1 MTRRES
7 REQAFA
13 LMFEKSFRDKPVEEL
28 AVEAAEARDIGT
40 SGFSMTLARG
50 TEAHLEEID
59 ERIAACSHK
68 WNKERISRVALAV
81 MRVSVYEM
89 LYEGD
94 IPASVSI
101 NEAVELAKKYGGED
115 DSAFVNGILG
125 TIARSLPPE
134 TDAQ

>member
-13 LMFEKSFRDKPVEEL
+13 LLFEKSFRDKPVEEL
-28 AVEAAEARDIGT
+28 AAEAAEARDAGT

-50 TEAHLEEID
+50 AEAHLDEID
-59 ERIAACSHK
+59 ERIAACSLK
-68 WNKERISRVALAV
+68 WNKERISRVVMAV

-134 TDAQ
+134 SDAQ

>member
-13 LMFEKSFRDKPVEEL
+13 LLFEKSFRDKPVEEL
-28 AVEAAEARDIGT
+28 AAEAAEARDAGT

-50 TEAHLEEID
+50 TEQHLAEID

-68 WNKERISRVALAV
+68 WNKERISRVAMAV

-89 LYEGD
+89 LYETD
-94 IPASVSI
+94 IPDSVSI

-125 TIARSLPPE
+125 TISRSRTPE
-134 TDAQ
+134 QPQ

>member
-13 LMFEKSFRDKPVEEL
+13 LLFEKSFRDKPVEEL
-28 AVEAAEARDIGT
+28 AAEAAEARDTGS

-50 TEAHLEEID
+50 AEEHLGEID

-68 WNKERISRVALAV
+68 WNKERISRVAMAV

-134 TDAQ
+134 NDAQ

>member
-13 LMFEKSFRDKPVEEL
+13 LLFEKSFRDKPVEEL
-28 AVEAAEARDIGT
+28 AVEAAEARDAGT

-50 TEAHLEEID
+50 AEAHLDEID
-59 ERIAACSHK
+59 ERIAACSLK
-68 WNKERISRVALAV
+68 WTKERISRVAMAV

-134 TDAQ
+134 SDAQ

>member
-13 LMFEKSFRDKPVEEL
+13 LLFEKSFRDKPVEEL
-28 AVEAAEARDIGT
+28 AVEAAEARDAGT

-50 TEAHLEEID
+50 AEAHLEEID
-59 ERIAACSHK
+59 ERIAACSLK
-68 WNKERISRVALAV
+68 WNKERISRVAMAV

-134 TDAQ
+134 SDAQ